1 MPEWV
6 TQAYEDYT
14 RRLRSSMRVDLE
26 ELPVGKN
33 KTEEEKRFSSAS
45 ATTTWPRSMN
55 MENP

>member
-14 RRLRSSMRVDLE
+14 RRMRSSMRIDLE

-33 KTEEEKRFSSAS
+33 KIEEERRFLERNV
-45 ATTTWPRSMN
+45 P
-55 MENP
+55 